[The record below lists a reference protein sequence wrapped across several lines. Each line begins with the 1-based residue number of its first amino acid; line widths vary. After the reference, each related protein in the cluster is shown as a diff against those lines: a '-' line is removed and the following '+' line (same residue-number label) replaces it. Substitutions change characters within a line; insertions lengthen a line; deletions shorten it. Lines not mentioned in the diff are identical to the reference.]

1 MAPAIQRCVF
11 ATEGTQILRLTRVS
25 QDRSGITLRV
35 EGGVFGEWVALLE
48 RECAAAAREFG
59 VVDLDLAAV
68 TYVDTM
74 GIAALRGLVRN
85 RVTITNCAP
94 LIRELLGEDGK
105 P

>member
-1 MAPAIQRCVF
+1 M
-11 ATEGTQILRLTRVS
+11 
-25 QDRSGITLRV
+25 
-35 EGGVFGEWVALLE
+35 EGGVFGEWAALLE

-74 GIAALRGLVRN
+74 GVATLKRLVRQQ
-85 RVTITNCAP
+85 VTISECAP
-94 LIRELLGEDGK
+94 LIRQLLGEDGK